1 MENLP
6 GNHNEAK
13 KRIDSLKVESG
24 RESYLKSGNVPGLFL
39 RVTKAG
45 AKHWQVRYSIKV
57 GDDWKNRKTS
67 IGQYKTSA
75 GGAGLTIKQAER
87 RAEEIKVAARSG
99 VDPVGAKAQEA
110 NRKAE
115 TVRQEKLD
123 AMKRVTMRDL
133 FEQWQAAKLVPND
146 KGRGGHKDGG
156 EFASRWIETE
166 ILKKFGDHEAR
177 HWGRSEFF
185 KVVDPMTRLGHN
197 RSANVLLSLTKQ
209 MMNFAVAR
217 TIVER
222 NPLDGLTKKDV
233 GGDDVERDRVLCEYE
248 DPDTHEAV
256 PDELE
261 QLFRMLPD
269 SGLSD
274 MSQIAIYLCLATCC
288 RIGEL
293 LKARWPDVDMATGQW
308 RIPEE
313 NSKNGKPHLIN
324 LSDFALYHFAR
335 LHEFSGGHEWLYPAR
350 NGVGHIDPKTVTK
363 QTTDRQRADGER
375 LAGRSKKT
383 DSLVLTGGKWTPHD
397 LRRSG
402 ATLMA
407 ELGVMGAIIERCLN
421 HVEANKVK
429 RIYNRHS
436 PREQMAEAWALLGKE
451 LERLSGIAPS
461 SLIKPWQSGKV
472 VSIGGGGR

>member
-1 MENLP
+1 MAILP
-6 GNHNEAK
+6 EDHSEAK
-13 KRIDSLKVESG
+13 KYIDSLKAEPDKDI
-24 RESYLKSGNVPGLFL
+24 YFKSGNVVGLFL

-45 AKHWQVRYSIKV
+45 AKHWQVRYFVKT
-57 GDDWKNRKTS
+57 GDDWKQRKTS
-67 IGQYKTSA
+67 IGQFKA
-75 GGAGLTIKQAER
+75 AGGGAGLTVKQAER
-87 RAEEIKVAARSG
+87 KAEEIKVAARSG
-99 VDPVGAKAQEA
+99 VDPVGKKEQEA
-110 NRKAE
+110 KDKAE
-115 TVRQEKLD
+115 TVRREKVD

-133 FEQWQAAKLVPND
+133 FEQWQAAKLVPNE
-146 KGRGGHKDGG
+146 KGQGGHKDGG

-166 ILKKFGDHEAR
+166 ILKKYGDLEVKD
-177 HWGRSEFF
+177 WGRSEFF
-185 KVVDPMTRLGHN
+185 KVVDTMKRKGHN

-222 NPLDGLTKKDV
+222 NPLDGLTKNDV

-248 DPDTHEAV
+248 NPYTHEVV
-256 PDELE
+256 PDELA
-261 QLFRMLPD
+261 QLFNKLPD
-269 SGLSD
+269 SGLAE
-274 MSQIAIYLCLATCC
+274 MSQTAIFLCLATCC

-293 LKARWPDVDMATGQW
+293 LKARWSDVDMAAAQW

-451 LERLSGIAPS
+451 LERLSGIAPL
-461 SLIKPWQSGKV
+461 SLIEPWQSGKV

>member
-1 MENLP
+1 MAILP
-6 GNHNEAK
+6 EDHSEAK
-13 KRIDSLKVESG
+13 KYIDSLKAEPDKDI
-24 RESYLKSGNVPGLFL
+24 YFKSGNVAGLFL

-45 AKHWQVRYSIKV
+45 AKHWQVRYFVKT
-57 GDDWKNRKTS
+57 GDDWKQRKTS
-67 IGQYKTSA
+67 IGQFKA
-75 GGAGLTIKQAER
+75 AGGGAGLTVKQAER
-87 RAEEIKVAARSG
+87 KAEEIKVAARSG
-99 VDPVGAKAQEA
+99 VDPVGKKEQEA
-110 NRKAE
+110 KDKAE
-115 TVRQEKLD
+115 TVRREKVD

-133 FEQWQAAKLVPND
+133 FEQWQAAELMPND
-146 KGRGGHKDGG
+146 KGQGGHKDGG
-156 EFASRWIETE
+156 AGASRWIEAE
-166 ILKKFGDHEAR
+166 ILKKHGNLEVKD
-177 HWGRSEFF
+177 WGRSEFF
-185 KVVDPMTRLGHN
+185 KVVDPMKRKGHN

-209 MMNFAVAR
+209 MMNYAVVR
-217 TIVER
+217 DMVER
-222 NPLDGLTKKDV
+222 NPLERVTKKQV

-248 DPDTHEAV
+248 DPDTHEVV
-256 PDELE
+256 PDELA
-261 QLFRMLPD
+261 QLFNKLPE
-269 SGLSD
+269 SGLAD
-274 MSQIAIYLCLATCC
+274 MSQTAIFLCLATCC

-293 LKARWPDVDMATGQW
+293 LKARWSDVDMAAAQW

-383 DSLVLTGGKWTPHD
+383 DSLILPGGKWTPHD